1 MTRPRLLALAA
12 IALPIAIGAFA
23 VQERASQNGA
33 RLFDQVLAIVG
44 DRFVDSIGTG
54 ALYEKA
60 ARGLVEELR
69 DPYSELYTP
78 KELEAFN
85 TTTGGF
91 YGGIG
96 MLIEDQNGS
105 IMISKV
111 YPNTP
116 AEEAGIREGDRIIGI
131 DTASTRG
138 WKVDQVSSNL
148 KGPPGTKVKARFGR
162 PGVSE
167 PFEVEFTRRIIRIP
181 AIPFGL
187 MLQDKVAYI
196 PVQQFNETTTREFAA
211 ELERLQREGAKG
223 LVIDLRRNTGGFLD
237 QALDL
242 ANFFLPRGA
251 ELATVR
257 GRTGAPERYVA
268 EAAPIAP
275 TIPIVILTDGYTAS
289 ASEIVAGALQD
300 HDRALIVGT
309 TSFGKGL
316 VQSVYRLDGGY
327 AIKLTTGKWFTP
339 SGRSIQKE
347 RVLDAA
353 GNLVEVHPDSLE
365 TEADRRARPQFRSDG
380 GRIVYGGGAITP
392 DVIVPY
398 DTLTTAEQ
406 KLAKALVP
414 RSQDVYLSL
423 DEYAF
428 SLKAAG
434 LRPDFTLTDALRQ
447 ELRTRLSARGV
458 TVEDA
463 TWAAGRA
470 YVDRLLDDRIARRVF
485 GDSVAKRRDVREDA
499 QLTKALELLKKGRT
513 TAELLA
519 LGDSPLPAT
528 RRR

>member
-1 MTRPRLLALAA
+1 M
-12 IALPIAIGAFA
+12 
-23 VQERASQNGA
+23 
-33 RLFDQVLAIVG
+33 
-44 DRFVDSIGTG
+44 
-54 ALYEKA
+54 
-60 ARGLVEELR
+60 
-69 DPYSELYTP
+69 
-78 KELEAFN
+78 
-85 TTTGGF
+85 
-91 YGGIG
+91 
-96 MLIEDQNGS
+96 
-105 IMISKV
+105 
-111 YPNTP
+111 
-116 AEEAGIREGDRIIGI
+116 
-131 DTASTRG
+131 
-138 WKVDQVSSNL
+138 
-148 KGPPGTKVKARFGR
+148 
-162 PGVSE
+162 
-167 PFEVEFTRRIIRIP
+167 
-181 AIPFGL
+181 
-187 MLQDKVAYI
+187 
-196 PVQQFNETTTREFAA
+196 
-211 ELERLQREGAKG
+211 
-223 LVIDLRRNTGGFLD
+223 
-237 QALDL
+237 
-242 ANFFLPRGA
+242 
-251 ELATVR
+251 
-257 GRTGAPERYVA
+257 
-268 EAAPIAP
+268 
-275 TIPIVILTDGYTAS
+275 
-289 ASEIVAGALQD
+289 
-300 HDRALIVGT
+300 
-309 TSFGKGL
+309 
-316 VQSVYRLDGGY
+316 QSVYRLDGGY

-463 TWAAGRA
+463 TWTAGRA
-470 YVDRLLDDRIARRVF
+470 YVDRLLDDHIARRVF